1 MTALFFWLI
10 WSFVASVGIKYTS
23 MQLLNVDLSLINAL
37 LILLTYQ
44 WIRFIKPL
52 NKEDINKVNNAKNK
66 SQKIDHKS
74 ISDFNSIINT
84 NFKKRNKGNKW
95 KFQILKIIQT

>member
-84 NFKKRNKGNKW
+84 NFKKRNKGNK
-95 KFQILKIIQT
+95 

>member
-1 MTALFFWLI
+1 MIALFFWLI
-10 WSFVASVGIKYTS
+10 WSFVASIGIKYTS

-52 NKEDINKVNNAKNK
+52 NKEDINKINNAKNK

-84 NFKKRNKGNKW
+84 NFKKRNKGNK
-95 KFQILKIIQT
+95 

>member
-10 WSFVASVGIKYTS
+10 WSFVASAGIKYTS
-23 MQLLNVDLSLINAL
+23 MQLLNVDLNLINAF

-52 NKEDINKVNNAKNK
+52 NKDDINRINNAKNK
-66 SQKIDHKS
+66 NQKIDHKS
-74 ISDFNSIINT
+74 ISDFNSIINN
-84 NFKKRNKGNKW
+84 NFKKRNKGNK
-95 KFQILKIIQT
+95 

>member
-10 WSFVASVGIKYTS
+10 WSFVASAGIKYTS

-52 NKEDINKVNNAKNK
+52 NKEDINKVNNAKSK
-66 SQKIDHKS
+66 SKKIDHKS

-84 NFKKRNKGNKW
+84 NFKKRNKGNK
-95 KFQILKIIQT
+95 

>member
-44 WIRFIKPL
+44 WIRLIKPL

-84 NFKKRNKGNKW
+84 NFKKRNKGNK
-95 KFQILKIIQT
+95 

>member
-23 MQLLNVDLSLINAL
+23 MQLLNVDLSLINSF

-52 NKEDINKVNNAKNK
+52 NKEDINNINNVKNK
-66 SQKIDHKS
+66 HQKIDHKS
-74 ISDFNSIINT
+74 ISDFNSIINN
-84 NFKKRNKGNKW
+84 NFKKRNKGNK
-95 KFQILKIIQT
+95 

>member
-10 WSFVASVGIKYTS
+10 WSFVASVGIKYTI
-23 MQLLNVDLSLINAL
+23 MQLLNIDLSLINAF

-52 NKEDINKVNNAKNK
+52 NKEDINNINNVKNK
-66 SQKIDHKS
+66 HQKIDHKS
-74 ISDFNSIINT
+74 ISDFNSIINN
-84 NFKKRNKGNKW
+84 NFKKRNKGNK
-95 KFQILKIIQT
+95 

>member
-10 WSFVASVGIKYTS
+10 WSFVASAGIKYTS

-52 NKEDINKVNNAKNK
+52 SKEETNRINKIKRNKE
-66 SQKIDHKS
+66 KIVSKP
-74 ISDFNSIINT
+74 ISDFNSIINS
-84 NFKKRNKGNKW
+84 NFKKKRDK
-95 KFQILKIIQT
+95 

>member
-10 WSFVASVGIKYTS
+10 WSFVASAGIKYTS
-23 MQLLNVDLSLINAL
+23 MQLLNVDLGLINAF

-52 NKEDINKVNNAKNK
+52 NKDDINNINNSKNK

-84 NFKKRNKGNKW
+84 NFKKRNKGNK
-95 KFQILKIIQT
+95 

>member
-23 MQLLNVDLSLINAL
+23 IQLLNVDLSLINAF
-37 LILLTYQ
+37 LILFTYQ

-52 NKEDINKVNNAKNK
+52 NKEDINNINNVKNK
-66 SQKIDHKS
+66 HQKIDHKS
-74 ISDFNSIINT
+74 ISDFNSIINN
-84 NFKKRNKGNKW
+84 NFKKRNKGNK
-95 KFQILKIIQT
+95 

>member
-37 LILLTYQ
+37 LIILTYQ

-84 NFKKRNKGNKW
+84 NFKKRNKGNK
-95 KFQILKIIQT
+95 

>member
-52 NKEDINKVNNAKNK
+52 NKEDINKINNAKNK

-84 NFKKRNKGNKW
+84 NFKKRNKGNK
-95 KFQILKIIQT
+95 

>member
-23 MQLLNVDLSLINAL
+23 MQLFNVDLSLINAL

-74 ISDFNSIINT
+74 ISDFNSIINN
-84 NFKKRNKGNKW
+84 NFKKRNKGNK
-95 KFQILKIIQT
+95 

>member
-1 MTALFFWLI
+1 MIALFFWLI
-10 WSFVASVGIKYTS
+10 WSFVASIGIKYTS

-52 NKEDINKVNNAKNK
+52 NKEDINKINNAKNK

-84 NFKKRNKGNKW
+84 NFKKRNKGN
-95 KFQILKIIQT
+95 Q

>member
-1 MTALFFWLI
+1 MIALFFWLI

-84 NFKKRNKGNKW
+84 NFKKRNKGNK
-95 KFQILKIIQT
+95 

>member
-10 WSFVASVGIKYTS
+10 WSFVASAGIKYTS
-23 MQLLNVDLSLINAL
+23 MQLLNVDLGLINAF

-52 NKEDINKVNNAKNK
+52 NKDDINNINNAKNK
-66 SQKIDHKS
+66 SQKIDYKS

-84 NFKKRNKGNKW
+84 NFKKRNKGNK
-95 KFQILKIIQT
+95 

>member
-84 NFKKRNKGNKW
+84 NFKKRNKGN
-95 KFQILKIIQT
+95 Q

>member
-10 WSFVASVGIKYTS
+10 WSFVASAGIKYTS

-52 NKEDINKVNNAKNK
+52 NKEDINKVNNAKSKN
-66 SQKIDHKS
+66 QKIDHKS

-95 KFQILKIIQT
+95 KFQILKTIQI

>member
-1 MTALFFWLI
+1 MIALFFWLI

-23 MQLLNVDLSLINAL
+23 MQLLNVNLSLVNSF

-44 WIRFIKPL
+44 WIRLIKPP
-52 NKEDINKVNNAKNK
+52 NKEDINNINNAKNK
-66 SQKIDHKS
+66 HKNIDHKS

-84 NFKKRNKGNKW
+84 NFKKRNKGNK
-95 KFQILKIIQT
+95 

>member
-10 WSFVASVGIKYTS
+10 WSFVASAGIKYTS

-52 NKEDINKVNNAKNK
+52 NKDDINKVNNAKSK

-74 ISDFNSIINT
+74 ISNFNSIINT
-84 NFKKRNKGNKW
+84 NFKRKNKGNKW
-95 KFQILKIIQT
+95 KFQILKIIQN

>member
-1 MTALFFWLI
+1 MIALFFWLI

-23 MQLLNVDLSLINAL
+23 MQLLNIDLGLINAF

-66 SQKIDHKS
+66 SQNIDHKS

-84 NFKKRNKGNKW
+84 NFKKRNKGNK
-95 KFQILKIIQT
+95 

>member
-1 MTALFFWLI
+1 MIALFFWLI

-52 NKEDINKVNNAKNK
+52 NKENINKVNNAKNK

-84 NFKKRNKGNKW
+84 NFKKRNKGNK
-95 KFQILKIIQT
+95 

>member
-10 WSFVASVGIKYTS
+10 WSFVASAGIKYTS

-74 ISDFNSIINT
+74 ISDFNSIINN
-84 NFKKRNKGNKW
+84 NFKRKNKGDKW
-95 KFQILKIIQT
+95 KFQILKTIQI

>member
-10 WSFVASVGIKYTS
+10 WSFVASAGIKYTS
-23 MQLLNVDLSLINAL
+23 MQLLNVDLGLINAF

-52 NKEDINKVNNAKNK
+52 NKDDINNINNAKNK

-84 NFKKRNKGNKW
+84 NFKKRNKGNK
-95 KFQILKIIQT
+95 

>member
-1 MTALFFWLI
+1 
-10 WSFVASVGIKYTS
+10 

-84 NFKKRNKGNKW
+84 NFKKRNKGNK
-95 KFQILKIIQT
+95 

>member
-1 MTALFFWLI
+1 MIALFFWLI

-52 NKEDINKVNNAKNK
+52 NKEDINKINNAKNK

>member
-10 WSFVASVGIKYTS
+10 WSFVASAGIKYTS
-23 MQLLNVDLSLINAL
+23 MQLLNVDLSLMNAL

-52 NKEDINKVNNAKNK
+52 NKDDINNINNFKNK

-84 NFKKRNKGNKW
+84 NFKKKNKGNK
-95 KFQILKIIQT
+95 

>member
-10 WSFVASVGIKYTS
+10 WSFVASVCIKYTS

-52 NKEDINKVNNAKNK
+52 NKEDINKINNAKNK

-84 NFKKRNKGNKW
+84 NFKKRNKGNK
-95 KFQILKIIQT
+95 

>member
-10 WSFVASVGIKYTS
+10 WSFVASVGIKYTI
-23 MQLLNVDLSLINAL
+23 MQLLNIDLSLINAF

-52 NKEDINKVNNAKNK
+52 NKVDINNINNVKNK
-66 SQKIDHKS
+66 HQKIDHKS
-74 ISDFNSIINT
+74 ISDFNSIINN
-84 NFKKRNKGNKW
+84 NFKKRNKGNK
-95 KFQILKIIQT
+95 

>member
-52 NKEDINKVNNAKNK
+52 NKEDINK
-66 SQKIDHKS
+66 I
-74 ISDFNSIINT
+74 NSY
-84 NFKKRNKGNKW
+84 
-95 KFQILKIIQT
+95 

>member
-10 WSFVASVGIKYTS
+10 WSFVASAGIKYTS

-52 NKEDINKVNNAKNK
+52 NKDDINKVNNAKSK

-84 NFKKRNKGNKW
+84 NFKRKNKGNK
-95 KFQILKIIQT
+95 

>member
-10 WSFVASVGIKYTS
+10 WSFVASAGIKNTS

-52 NKEDINKVNNAKNK
+52 NKEDINKVNNAKSK

-84 NFKKRNKGNKW
+84 NFKKRNKGNK
-95 KFQILKIIQT
+95 